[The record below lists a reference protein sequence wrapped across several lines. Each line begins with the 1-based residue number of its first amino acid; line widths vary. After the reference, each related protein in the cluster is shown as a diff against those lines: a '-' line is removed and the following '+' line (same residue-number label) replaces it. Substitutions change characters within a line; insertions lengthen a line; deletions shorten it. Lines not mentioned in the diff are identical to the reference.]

1 MYLRYGRAIK
11 SLDENTL
18 FPDAWEITVEI
29 KDLTPNNFNTYIH
42 HFIHGFESNIE
53 IIRTKV
59 KKDNWI
65 SHTDASDAYKM
76 RDELARLRRLRQGA
90 SQGQF
95 VLFAA
100 AAGENEKLLM
110 LENARLAAGVS
121 DGWLLDQIEPT
132 EAERRMQADADRL
145 VQELNDKKTQ
155 KEQAQRAKTES
166 QQKVTQLISQ
176 LEAEEDK
183 DKKRLIQAELDAAK
197 ADLKRNTDELNNLTH
212 ELDPKN
218 TARYLS

>member
-18 FPDAWEITVEI
+18 FPDAWEITVEV

-42 HFIHGFESNIE
+42 HFIHGFESNVE

-59 KKDNWI
+59 KKDNWV

-76 RDELARLRRLRQGA
+76 RDELARLRQLRQGA

-100 AAGENEKLLM
+100 AAGDDEKLL
-110 LENARLAAGVS
+110 LLDNARIAAGIS

-145 VQELNDKKTQ
+145 LEELNEKKTK
-155 KEQAQRAKTES
+155 KEQAERAKTES
-166 QQKVTQLISQ
+166 QQKIAELTAKLAAETDATKKQLIQ
-176 LEAEEDK
+176 P
-183 DKKRLIQAELDAAK
+183 ELDAAK
-197 ADLKRNTDELNNLTH
+197 ADLKRNTTELNNLTQ